1 MNQSDGAQIWN
12 GIRELLIQSSWRL
25 AYGKDPWVIYAS
37 SRDDLDRSG
46 QQTQTEQQFAEQ
58 TDQFL
63 REFIRTRDFPKK
75 ARNVVRFYA
84 GQRIDWACNFLRI
97 ILATNRDGKPVFQP
111 PALGP
116 TEFLEWL
123 LITAYRSRFQPQA
136 RLTHT
141 FSSADKALNGIWS

>member
-25 AYGKDPWVIYAS
+25 AYGKDPWVIYSS
-37 SRDDLDRSG
+37 SRDDLDHSHH
-46 QQTQTEQQFAEQ
+46 QTQTEQQFARE

-75 ARNVVRFYA
+75 TRNVVRFYA

-97 ILATNRDGKPVFQP
+97 ILTPTAEGKSMFQAP
-111 PALGP
+111 SLGRV
-116 TEFLEWL
+116 EFLEWL
-123 LITAYRSRFQPQA
+123 LITAYNSRFQPQM
-136 RLTHT
+136 RC
-141 FSSADKALNGIWS
+141 SSNVAATDKALTAVWS